1 MYKRQILYGAP
12 VAKQLDE
19 ISLKIFQEVKS
30 NNKSPHMTAIT
41 VGDNP
46 ASLLYVSRKKEKAE
60 ELGVEFNW
68 IKLDKNTS
76 QEKLKELVET
86 ESKNTDGLIIQLPL
100 PDHLSSE
107 DVINC
112 IPPDVDVDGLTS
124 YNLGSLFSNE
134 FKLIPAT
141 SLAVLELLNFYQ
153 IKTED
158 KAIVIAGR
166 SRLVSSPLAKILSSK
181 SYNANVTVIHSKT
194 SNQKQFITQ
203 ADIFISAVGSAKLYD
218 SSYFKQGATI
228 IDIGISSVDGKTYG
242 DIDTQ
247 NISEVASYRSPFP
260 GGVGPITVS
269 ALFFNLSR
277 LVKTN

>member
-1 MYKRQILYGAP
+1 MEQLLYGDP
-12 VAKQLDE
+12 VARQLDE
-19 ISLKIFQEVKS
+19 ISFKVFRDAKS
-30 NNKSPHMTAIT
+30 NNKTPHLTAIT
-41 VGDNP
+41 VGDNS

-60 ELGVEFNW
+60 QLGVQFNW
-68 IKLDKNTS
+68 LKLDENTT
-76 QEKLKELVET
+76 QENLNELIQEQ
-86 ESKNTDGLIIQLPL
+86 SKTTDGLIVQLPL
-100 PDHLSSE
+100 PNHLNSE

-134 FKLIPAT
+134 YKLIPAT

-194 SNQKQFITQ
+194 SNQKQFIAQ

-218 SSYFKQGATI
+218 FSYFKKGATI
-228 IDIGISSVDGKTYG
+228 IDIGISTVDGKNYG

-247 NISEVASYRSPFP
+247 NLSEVVSYRSPFP

>member
-1 MYKRQILYGAP
+1 MEQILYGAP

-134 FKLIPAT
+134 YKLIPAT

-158 KAIVIAGR
+158 KVIVIAGR

-218 SSYFKQGATI
+218 FSYFKKGATI
-228 IDIGISSVDGKTYG
+228 IDIGISSVDGKNYG

-247 NISEVASYRSPFP
+247 NLSEVVSYRSPFP

>member
-1 MYKRQILYGAP
+1 MEQILYGAP
-12 VAKQLDE
+12 VAKQLDD

-30 NNKSPHMTAIT
+30 NNKTPHITAIT

-60 ELGVEFNW
+60 ELEVEFNW

-76 QEKLKELVET
+76 QEKLKEVVES

-100 PDHLSSE
+100 PDHLNSE

-124 YNLGSLFSNE
+124 YNLGSLFSNQY
-134 FKLIPAT
+134 KLIPAT

-247 NISEVASYRSPFP
+247 NISQVASYRSPFP

>member
-1 MYKRQILYGAP
+1 MEQILYGAP

-30 NNKSPHMTAIT
+30 NNKTPHMTAIT

-46 ASLLYVSRKKEKAE
+46 ASLLYVSRKKEKAD

-100 PDHLSSE
+100 PDHLNSE

-134 FKLIPAT
+134 YKLIPAT

>member
-1 MYKRQILYGAP
+1 MEQILYGAP

-30 NNKSPHMTAIT
+30 NNKTPHMTAIT

-112 IPPDVDVDGLTS
+112 IPPHVDVDGLTS

-134 FKLIPAT
+134 YKLIPAT

-218 SSYFKQGATI
+218 FSYFKKGATI
-228 IDIGISSVDGKTYG
+228 IDIGISSVDGKNYG

-247 NISEVASYRSPFP
+247 NLSEVVSYRSPFP

>member
-1 MYKRQILYGAP
+1 MEQILYGAP

-30 NNKSPHMTAIT
+30 NNKTPHMTAIT

-60 ELGVEFNW
+60 ELEVEFNW

-76 QEKLKELVET
+76 QEKLKEVVES
-86 ESKNTDGLIIQLPL
+86 ELKNTDGLIIQLPL

-134 FKLIPAT
+134 YKLIPAT

>member
-1 MYKRQILYGAP
+1 MEQILYGAP

-112 IPPDVDVDGLTS
+112 IPPHVDVDGLTS

-134 FKLIPAT
+134 YKLIPAT

-158 KAIVIAGR
+158 KATVIAGR

>member
-1 MYKRQILYGAP
+1 MEQILYGAP

-30 NNKSPHMTAIT
+30 NNKTPHMTAIT

-76 QEKLKELVET
+76 QEKLKEVVES

-124 YNLGSLFSNE
+124 YNLGRLFSNE
-134 FKLIPAT
+134 YKLIPAT

-158 KAIVIAGR
+158 KVIVIAGR

>member
-1 MYKRQILYGAP
+1 MEQILYGAP

-112 IPPDVDVDGLTS
+112 IPPHVDVDGLTS
-124 YNLGSLFSNE
+124 YNLGSLFSNQY
-134 FKLIPAT
+134 KLIPAT

-247 NISEVASYRSPFP
+247 NISEVASCRSPFP

>member
-1 MYKRQILYGAP
+1 MEQILYGAP

-30 NNKSPHMTAIT
+30 NNKTPHMTAIT

-46 ASLLYVSRKKEKAE
+46 ASLLYVSRKKEKAQ

-68 IKLDKNTS
+68 LKLDKDTS
-76 QEKLKELVET
+76 QEKLKDIVET

-100 PDHLSSE
+100 PDHLNSE

-112 IPPDVDVDGLTS
+112 IPPEIDVDGLTS

-134 FKLIPAT
+134 YKLIPAT

-158 KAIVIAGR
+158 KVIVIAGR

-203 ADIFISAVGSAKLYD
+203 ADIFISAVGTAKLYD
-218 SSYFKQGATI
+218 SSYFKQGVTI

>member
-1 MYKRQILYGAP
+1 MEQILYGAP

-30 NNKSPHMTAIT
+30 NNKTPHMTAIT

-100 PDHLSSE
+100 PDHLISE

-124 YNLGSLFSNE
+124 YNLGGLFSNE
-134 FKLIPAT
+134 YKLIPAT

-218 SSYFKQGATI
+218 FSYFKKGATI
-228 IDIGISSVDGKTYG
+228 IDIGISSVDGKNYG

-247 NISEVASYRSPFP
+247 NLSEVVSYRSPFP

-277 LVKTN
+277 LVKTS

>member
-1 MYKRQILYGAP
+1 MEQLLYGDP
-12 VAKQLDE
+12 VARQLDE
-19 ISLKIFQEVKS
+19 ISFKVFRDAKS
-30 NNKSPHMTAIT
+30 NNKTPHLTAIT
-41 VGDNP
+41 VGDNS

-60 ELGVEFNW
+60 QLGVEFNW
-68 IKLDKNTS
+68 LKLDENTT
-76 QEKLKELVET
+76 QENLNELIQEQ
-86 ESKNTDGLIIQLPL
+86 SKTTDGLIVQLPL
-100 PDHLSSE
+100 PNHLNSE

-134 FKLIPAT
+134 YKLIPAT

-218 SSYFKQGATI
+218 FSYFKKGATI
-228 IDIGISSVDGKTYG
+228 IDIGISSVDGKNYG

-247 NISEVASYRSPFP
+247 NLSEVVSYRSPFP

-277 LVKTN
+277 LVKTS

>member
-1 MYKRQILYGAP
+1 MEQILYGAP

-30 NNKSPHMTAIT
+30 NNKTPHMTAIT

-86 ESKNTDGLIIQLPL
+86 ESKNTDGLIVQLPL

-107 DVINC
+107 DIINC
-112 IPPDVDVDGLTS
+112 IPPDADVDGLTS

-134 FKLIPAT
+134 YKLIPAT

-181 SYNANVTVIHSKT
+181 SYNANLTVIHSKT
-194 SNQKQFITQ
+194 SNQKQFIKQ

>member
-1 MYKRQILYGAP
+1 MEQILYGAP
-12 VAKQLDE
+12 VARQLDE

-112 IPPDVDVDGLTS
+112 IPPHVDVDGLTS

-134 FKLIPAT
+134 YKLIPAT

>member
-1 MYKRQILYGAP
+1 MEQILYGAP

-30 NNKSPHMTAIT
+30 NNKFPHMTAIT

-46 ASLLYVSRKKEKAE
+46 SSLLYVSRKKEKAE

-107 DVINC
+107 EVINC
-112 IPPDVDVDGLTS
+112 IPPHVDVDGLTS

-134 FKLIPAT
+134 YKLIPAT

-277 LVKTN
+277 LLKTN

>member
-1 MYKRQILYGAP
+1 MEQILYGAP

-30 NNKSPHMTAIT
+30 NNKTPHMTAIT

-134 FKLIPAT
+134 YKLIPAT

-181 SYNANVTVIHSKT
+181 SYNANVTIIHSKT

>member
-1 MYKRQILYGAP
+1 MEQLLYGDP
-12 VAKQLDE
+12 VARQLDE
-19 ISLKIFQEVKS
+19 ISFKVFRDAKS
-30 NNKSPHMTAIT
+30 NNKTPHLTAIT
-41 VGDNP
+41 VGDNS
-46 ASLLYVSRKKEKAE
+46 ASLLYVSRKKEKAKQ
-60 ELGVEFNW
+60 LGVEFNW
-68 IKLDKNTS
+68 LKLDENTT
-76 QEKLKELVET
+76 QENLNELIQEQ
-86 ESKNTDGLIIQLPL
+86 SKTTDGLIVQLPL
-100 PDHLSSE
+100 PNHLNSE

-134 FKLIPAT
+134 YKLIPAT

-158 KAIVIAGR
+158 NAIVIAGR

-218 SSYFKQGATI
+218 FSYFKKGATI
-228 IDIGISSVDGKTYG
+228 IDIGISSVDGKNYG

-247 NISEVASYRSPFP
+247 NLSEVVSYRSPFP

>member
-1 MYKRQILYGAP
+1 MEQILYGAP

-30 NNKSPHMTAIT
+30 NNKTPHMTAIT

-60 ELGVEFNW
+60 ELEVEFNW

-76 QEKLKELVET
+76 QEKLKEVVES
-86 ESKNTDGLIIQLPL
+86 ESKNTDGLIVQLPL

-112 IPPDVDVDGLTS
+112 IPPDVDVDGLTT
-124 YNLGSLFSNE
+124 YNLGSLYSNE
-134 FKLIPAT
+134 YKVIPAT

-194 SNQKQFITQ
+194 SNQKQFIAQ

-218 SSYFKQGATI
+218 FSYFKKGATI
-228 IDIGISSVDGKTYG
+228 IDIGISSVDGKNYG

-247 NISEVASYRSPFP
+247 NLSEVVSYRSPFP